1 MKKLIV
7 NCTLEYNNIAD
18 PNSEKTD
25 EIIQNL
31 NLKIVQ
37 SDIKEITNADNVN
50 IEDAKI
56 INE

>member
-7 NCTLEYNNIAD
+7 NCTLEYNNISD
-18 PNSEKTD
+18 PNSNETD

-31 NLKIVQ
+31 NLKVVQ
-37 SDIKEITNADNVN
+37 SDIKETTNADNVN